1 MLISAWHLDRNS
13 INQHLQFPC
22 RRISEHESLL
32 DKVHLRIQRQKSSSK
47 EKRAGGGETKKEEGT
62 CKFCSLSFPLDQM
75 KQHYLGHIQQKCKL
89 ASDEA
94 QKSEASP
101 GLLPFTSVLPP
112 GAQVLAPSA
121 QEVHAPPSPPQTPPR
136 CDIPSVATDT
146 LSDIKPFLRMDVAV
160 NPMSIPSPLVT
171 PPIVTPPIVSP
182 PTTFVPPLFLSTHCE
197 DKFDAYE
204 DSCPTSCPPVQL
216 PPSKQKVGRGI
227 VLARSL
233 I

>member
-1 MLISAWHLDRNS
+1 M
-13 INQHLQFPC
+13 
-22 RRISEHESLL
+22 
-32 DKVHLRIQRQKSSSK
+32 SK
-47 EKRAGGGETKKEEGT
+47 EKRWGGGSEPKKEEGT

-89 ASDEA
+89 ASDEV

-101 GLLPFTSVLPP
+101 GLLPFTTVLPP

-121 QEVHAPPSPPQTPPR
+121 QEVHAPPSPPQTPPT
-136 CDIPSVATDT
+136 CDIPSVATNS
-146 LSDIKPFLRMDVAV
+146 LSDIKPSMMTFLRMDAASSL
-160 NPMSIPSPLVT
+160 MSIPPPMVT
-171 PPIVTPPIVSP
+171 PPTN
-182 PTTFVPPLFLSTHCE
+182 FVPPLFLSTHCE

-204 DSCPTSCPPVQL
+204 DSCPTSCQPVQL
-216 PPSKQKVGRGI
+216 TPSKQKVGRGI